1 MWSFLVYSKI
11 LLSQPIDIEAVYNN
25 RRFVRAG
32 ASSKLRHELGSS
44 PTDFCG
50 SPNVIFKTGFSV
62 YEQRRR
68 VKHSVESHGIAHL
81 EYTIQVKYEVL
92 RR

>member
-1 MWSFLVYSKI
+1 MELFGVLENPFIPTHRYRGSL
-11 LLSQPIDIEAVYNN
+11 QQQAVCS
-25 RRFVRAG
+25 RG
-32 ASSKLRHELGSS
+32 TSSKLRHELGSS